1 MIREMEEVLGQVM
14 WLSQN
19 SHLQGA
25 VWGGGKTAS
34 KFREI
39 SSFDRI
45 DFSNLSP

>member
-1 MIREMEEVLGQVM
+1 MQEVLEQVM
-14 WLSQN
+14 GLSQN

-25 VWGGGKTAS
+25 VWGGGETAGKS
-34 KFREI
+34 REI